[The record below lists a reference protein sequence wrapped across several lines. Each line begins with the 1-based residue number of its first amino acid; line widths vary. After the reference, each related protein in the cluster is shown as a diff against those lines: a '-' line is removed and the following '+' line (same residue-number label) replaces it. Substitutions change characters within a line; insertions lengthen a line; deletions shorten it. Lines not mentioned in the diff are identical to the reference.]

1 MPLEFYCNL
10 RGLTET
16 ERSHQKELNARIMAN
31 RTNIIE
37 LDNGY
42 QFQFRP
48 SDVAI
53 ADLADWVAAEA
64 KCCPFL
70 DYRIDLGSENS
81 SLSLSLTGSEGVK
94 PFIRSEFQI
103 PTK

>member
-1 MPLEFYCNL
+1 MALEFHCNL
-10 RGLTET
+10 RGLTDT
-16 ERSHQKELNARIMAN
+16 ERSHQKELNARIMEN

-42 QFQFRP
+42 QLQFCT
-48 SDVAI
+48 SEVAI

-70 DYRIDLGSENS
+70 NYGIDLGSERG

-103 PTK
+103 PSK